1 MIRVGHWWYRG
12 SLLQFA
18 AAAFLL
24 QTAPPNPGSQQ
35 APPAPSQSTD
45 KQTGSGVYKVGGE
58 VTAPVPVDRPEP
70 KYSEKARRAKYQG
83 TVVVGIV
90 VGASG
95 DVTDARIVRPLGLG
109 LDEKA
114 LETVRTWKFKP
125 AMRNGVPVPV
135 RVIVEVNFRLY
146 VSCRVPI
153 AFAEIAG
160 DDPNG
165 LAWGRFPQD
174 ALNWWTAKGGVKNF
188 PRICLKDRNLAKYA
202 VVSRGSSGAGAMR
215 IEVYQLVAGKIQP
228 PALFVSKETT
238 SGGHAFRDAVK
249 YINHEASKSQ

>member
-12 SLLQFA
+12 SLLQIA
-18 AAAFLL
+18 AAVFLL
-24 QTAPPNPGSQQ
+24 QAAPPNPGSQQ
-35 APPAPSQSTD
+35 APPAPSQSTN

-70 KYSEKARRAKYQG
+70 KYSEEARRAKYQG
-83 TVVVGIV
+83 TVVVMIV
-90 VGASG
+90 VDTSG
-95 DVTDARIVRPLGLG
+95 NVTDARIVRPLGLG

-125 AMRNGVPVPV
+125 AMRNGVDVPV
-135 RVIVEVNFRLY
+135 RVLVEVNFRLF
-146 VSCRVPI
+146 VSCRVPV
-153 AFAEIAG
+153 AFAEMAG
-160 DDPNG
+160 DDPND

-174 ALNWWTAKGGVKNF
+174 ALNWWTQKGGVKDF
-188 PRICLKDRNLAKYA
+188 PRICLNDRSSARYA
-202 VVSRGSSGAGAMR
+202 VVSRNSSGADAMR
-215 IEVYQLVAGKIQP
+215 IEVYQLAAGKIQS

-249 YINHEASKSQ
+249 YLDRETSKSR